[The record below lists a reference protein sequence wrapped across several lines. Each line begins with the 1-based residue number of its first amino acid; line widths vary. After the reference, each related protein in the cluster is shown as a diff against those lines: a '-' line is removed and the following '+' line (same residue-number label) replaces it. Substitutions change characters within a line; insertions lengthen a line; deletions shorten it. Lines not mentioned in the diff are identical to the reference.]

1 MSAVPNKQPFDVG
14 RAVYLALNLS
24 LLVFLLAPIAIVLI
38 FALNPT
44 PYISF
49 PPVGVSLRWFEKFF
63 ASPDFTNALL
73 LSLWVAG
80 CVLVFEPRNVSRTF
94 SRTASWVLPAPVSA
108 FFTFCA
114 ASLDKPSS
122 RTFRS
127 SAPMCMPPT
136 SPTRPPNA
144 SGIATCT
151 AWT

>member
-1 MSAVPNKQPFDVG
+1 MSAIPNKQPFDVG
-14 RAVYLALNLS
+14 RAAYLALNLS

-80 CVLVFEPRNVSRTF
+80 CVLVLSILIGGACALALARGNLPARTF
-94 SRTASWVLPAPVSA
+94 LTQAQVGGQEGEG
-108 FFTFCA
+108 A
-114 ASLDKPSS
+114 AQ
-122 RTFRS
+122 R
-127 SAPMCMPPT
+127 
-136 SPTRPPNA
+136 RP
-144 SGIATCT
+144 
-151 AWT
+151 